1 MSSMDNKASV
11 FTGHLILYATIYLG
25 SQQRKQMSA
34 LLFPSSRKQQ
44 PGKGLY
50 GMQKWS
56 SRNCISE
63 FSFRGWFAAITITQI
78 LCVPSPD
85 HRYCCN
91 RPHYYTR
98 AWYGG
103 GFYLSFLDGHAGFWC
118 PICGICNP
126 FVTSITE
133 SRRVDDLLC
142 CSYFYFG
149 RSMGQWSFG
158 FESHSAIKYLCGQ
171 NDNYE
176 MPWCIRICG
185 RCSFLPGWDA
195 DPVPQS
201 NVFGTSNYHWL
212 FRLYPCGYVDIL
224 DINGV
229 FLMSMGVVLVLSSL
243 CCISFVAC

>member
-1 MSSMDNKASV
+1 MYNHNKAQQSKNRV
-11 FTGHLILYATIYLG
+11 HISWDIL
-25 SQQRKQMSA
+25 
-34 LLFPSSRKQQ
+34 
-44 PGKGLY
+44 
-50 GMQKWS
+50 
-56 SRNCISE
+56 
-63 FSFRGWFAAITITQI
+63 
-78 LCVPSPD
+78 
-85 HRYCCN
+85 
-91 RPHYYTR
+91 YTR

-142 CSYFYFG
+142 CSYFHFG

-201 NVFGTSNYHWL
+201 NVFGTSNHHWL

-229 FLMSMGVVLVLSSL
+229 FLMSIGWFANR
-243 CCISFVAC
+243 CIAMHIIVSFVVKAVGL